1 MPLRVVGLGPGDPRR
16 IPERNWKALREASAL
31 LLRTERHPSAEA
43 LQAEG
48 IRYTTCDDLYE
59 ACETFEELYE
69 KIAERAAALPEDGA
83 FAVPGHPLVGEESV
97 QRLRARRSLEIL
109 PAPSFVETVL
119 EAVGLSLTHP
129 LQVWDAHAPEE
140 HWPDPRATQMVYQLD
155 SQLAASQAKLHL
167 LRFFPE
173 EHPVF
178 LVDAA
183 GTEFEK
189 VRHLPLHLLDHQ
201 PMSPLTTA
209 VIEGLPLER
218 PHGFYGLV
226 NIVDRLLG
234 PGGCPWDQAQTH
246 ETLKKHLLEEAYE
259 TIEAIDSGDPDKLC
273 EELGD
278 LLLQPVLHAQMD
290 ALEGYYDVEDV
301 IRVLSEK
308 LIRRHPHVFG
318 GENAPTPEEVLQN
331 WDRIKREERGEE
343 QSILSGVPPSL
354 PALLRAH
361 EVSKRAARV
370 GFEWPSVEAVWEK
383 VREEEQE
390 FLQATREG
398 DTTRAEEELGDL
410 LFSLVNVARWHGLD
424 PEEAL
429 RKMVTRF
436 CERFWDMEQA
446 AGKDLKELSPEEWDA
461 LWERAKESSH

>member
-1 MPLRVVGLGPGDPRR
+1 MPLRVVGLGPGDPKR
-16 IPERNWKALREASAL
+16 IPERNWKALREASTVL
-31 LLRTERHPSAEA
+31 VRTERHPAVEA
-43 LQAEG
+43 LRKEG
-48 IRYTTCDDLYE
+48 ISFTTCDDLYE
-59 ACETFEELYE
+59 TSEIFEELYE
-69 KIAERAAALPEDGA
+69 RIADRAACLPEDA
-83 FAVPGHPLVGEESV
+83 VFAIPGHPLVGEESV
-97 QRLRARRSLEIL
+97 QRLRSRRSLEIL
-109 PAPSFVETVL
+109 PAPSFIETVL
-119 EAVGLSLTHP
+119 EAVGLSLTTQ
-129 LQVWDAHAPEE
+129 LQVWDAHAPEQ
-140 HWPDPRATQMVYQLD
+140 HWPDPRAAQMVYQLD
-155 SQLAASQAKLHL
+155 SPLVASQAKLHL

-183 GTEFEK
+183 GTEWEK

-209 VIEGLPLER
+209 FLEGIPLER

-226 NIVDRLLG
+226 EIVDRLLG

-246 ETLKKHLLEEAYE
+246 ETLKKHLLEETYE

-290 ALEGYYDVEDV
+290 AIEGLYDIDDV
-301 IRVLSEK
+301 IRSLSEK

-318 GENAPTPEEVLQN
+318 DENAPTPEEVLRN
-331 WDRIKREERGEE
+331 WDRIKKEERGTDE
-343 QSILSGVPPSL
+343 SILAGVPTAL

-390 FLQATREG
+390 FLLASQSG
-398 DTTRAEEELGDL
+398 DAERAEEELGDL
-410 LFSLVNVARWHGLD
+410 LFSLVNVARWHGID

-429 RKMVTRF
+429 RKMVSRF
-436 CERFWDMEQA
+436 CERFSDMERS
-446 AGKDLKELSPEEWDA
+446 AGKELQALSPEELDA
-461 LWERAKESSH
+461 LWERAKRSTK